1 MEKTKN
7 LSRSKLLFVTSLLS
21 LLVGGSH
28 VASPTSFPVIN
39 TRKNAT
45 DAGDTQDEVLELNM
59 ATGDEGVNVQI
70 FNYLS
75 SDNTWAFHANNADY
89 IVNIECRNTD
99 KFAGSYTFNTYDNF
113 IYIENQKTSEID
125 RLIGTCTVTD
135 TDGVI
140 NLKGDFVGES
150 GKAYKLDLTYGIPT
164 PAGDTQDEPLELNMA
179 TGDEGVVVTVFDHL
193 STYNAWVFYAYSADY
208 VVNLEFGN
216 TDKIAGSYTFDT
228 YDEYTYI
235 HNLKTSENNLIK
247 GTCTVTDTD
256 GVINLKG
263 DFVGQ
268 SGQAYKLNLTY
279 VTPTAAGDEETI
291 KINIAS
297 GEGVP
302 MTVTDNL
309 SSSNMWQFEAMNA
322 DYYVTL
328 TFNNTDKI
336 AGSYTLDAHDEL
348 TYIQEMKTFEKDFV
362 TGTCTVTDTD
372 GVINLKGD
380 FVGESGQTYQL
391 DLTYA
396 IPTPAHEHVYSD
408 EWSHDDSTH
417 WHECNGSGD
426 CDALKADEAEHV
438 YGDEGNSRYTCSV
451 CGHVNETLKVQY
463 LNQDAAD
470 EVMALINEIGEVD
483 ESNASKEK
491 IEAAR
496 EAYNKLTPAQKELV
510 NNYQKLTEAE
520 DTYAELVE
528 PTNTNKDVEKGMPGG
543 LIALIVILSLIFFAI
558 LACIV
563 LFILDRKNILVLPV
577 LHQLFD
583 MIPFFKNK
591 KEEEKQ

>member
-39 TRKNAT
+39 TRKNAI

-135 TDGVI
+135 TNGVI
-140 NLKGDFVGES
+140 NLKGDFAGES
-150 GKAYKLDLTYGIPT
+150 GQAYKLDLTYGIPT

-235 HNLKTSENNLIK
+235 HNLKTSENDLIK
-247 GTCTVTDTD
+247 GSCTVTDTD

-268 SGQAYKLNLTY
+268 SGKAYKLNLTY

-336 AGSYTLDAHDEL
+336 AGSYSLDAHDEL

-380 FVGESGQTYQL
+380 FVGESGQTYKL

-396 IPTPAHEHVYSD
+396 IPTPAHEHVY
-408 EWSHDDSTH
+408 
-417 WHECNGSGD
+417 
-426 CDALKADEAEHV
+426 
-438 YGDEGNSRYTCSV
+438 GDEGEDRYTCSE
-451 CGHVNETLKVQY
+451 CGEVDETLKEKY

-470 EVMALINEIGEVD
+470 AVMALINEIGEVD

-496 EAYNKLTPAQKELV
+496 EAYNNLTPAQKEIV
-510 NNYQKLTEAE
+510 NNYQTLKEAE
-520 DTYAELVE
+520 ETYAELVK
-528 PTNTNKDVEKGMPGG
+528 PTNPTNPTDPVEPRTESEKGMPGG
-543 LIALIVILSLIFFAI
+543 LIALIVILSLIFFTI
-558 LACIV
+558 LALIV
-563 LFILDRKNILVLPV
+563 LFILDRKNILVLPI

-591 KEEEKQ
+591 KEEKK

>member
-39 TRKNAT
+39 TRKNA
-45 DAGDTQDEVLELNM
+45 
-59 ATGDEGVNVQI
+59 
-70 FNYLS
+70 
-75 SDNTWAFHANNADY
+75 
-89 IVNIECRNTD
+89 
-99 KFAGSYTFNTYDNF
+99 
-113 IYIENQKTSEID
+113 ID
-125 RLIGTCTVTD
+125 
-135 TDGVI
+135 
-140 NLKGDFVGES
+140 
-150 GKAYKLDLTYGIPT
+150 
-164 PAGDTQDEPLELNMA
+164 AGDTQDEPLELNMA

-193 STYNAWVFYAYSADY
+193 STYNAWVFYAYNADY

-216 TDKIAGSYTFDT
+216 IDKIAGSYTFDN

-235 HNLKTSENNLIK
+235 HNLKTSENDLIK
-247 GTCTVTDTD
+247 GSCTVTDTD

-380 FVGESGQTYQL
+380 FVGESGKAYQL
-391 DLTYA
+391 DLTYG
-396 IPTPAHEHVYSD
+396 IPTPVSHEHDYSD
-408 EWSHDDSTH
+408 EWSHDDSSH

-438 YGDEGNSRYTCSV
+438 YGDEGESRYTCSV
-451 CGHVNETLKVQY
+451 CGHVNETLKEQY

-470 EVMALINEIGEVD
+470 AVIALINEIGDVD

-496 EAYNKLTPAQKELV
+496 KAYNQLTPAQKELV

-543 LIALIVILSLIFFAI
+543 LIALIVILSLIFFTI
-558 LACIV
+558 LALIV

-583 MIPFFKNK
+583 IIPFFKNK
-591 KEEEKQ
+591 KEEEKK